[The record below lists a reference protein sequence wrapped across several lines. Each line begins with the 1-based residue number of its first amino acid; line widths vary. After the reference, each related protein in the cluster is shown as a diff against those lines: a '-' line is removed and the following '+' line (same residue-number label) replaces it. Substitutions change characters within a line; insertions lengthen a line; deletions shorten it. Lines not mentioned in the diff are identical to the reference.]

1 MGRIAHR
8 FTLLFSLLLLGLL
21 LKATDKKHSDSIYF
35 YVGTY
40 TDNQSEGIY
49 LYSLNRSTGILTNHG
64 LAAKSQNP
72 SFLTMTKDQR
82 FLLAVNETNDESQQ
96 NMGVIESFSIDA
108 LSRKLMPISK
118 VLSGGAHPCFISV
131 NQSGYVLA
139 ANYTGGNF
147 AMFKLSQSGKLTD
160 FIDLQQHVGRGPNR
174 VRQEKPHVHSA
185 YFEPFTNRI
194 FVADLGTDQ
203 IGVSILDEPK
213 SKLLNP
219 IISTIAIKPGS
230 GPRHIAFH
238 STLKL
243 MYVVNELSNDVS
255 VIALNKD
262 NTFNTIE
269 TISTLPQENRTTSNC
284 ADIHLS
290 NDNKFLYASN
300 RGFNSIA
307 IFAVDQTTGR
317 LALIGQGMTHG
328 ETPRNFSLSPDNDF
342 LVVAN
347 QNSQDIVSFRRN
359 STTGKLEFSDK
370 IKAFKPV
377 CILFPNKE

>member
-1 MGRIAHR
+1 MRRISHG
-8 FTLLFSLLLLGLL
+8 FIMLLGMVLLSLLVN
-21 LKATDKKHSDSIYF
+21 ATNKKDSDSIYF

-49 LYSLNRSTGILTNHG
+49 LFSLNRSSGILTNHG
-64 LAAKSQNP
+64 LAARSQNP

-82 FLLAVNETNDESQQ
+82 FLLAVNEIKDTLHQS
-96 NMGVIESFSIDA
+96 MGAIESFSVDA
-108 LSRKLMPISK
+108 QSKKLTPISK
-118 VLSGGAHPCFISV
+118 VFSGGAHPCFISV
-131 NQSGYVLA
+131 DQSGYVLT

-147 AMFKLSQSGKLTD
+147 AMFKLNDSGKLSNY
-160 FIDLQQHVGRGPNR
+160 IDLNQHVGSGPIR
-174 VRQEKPHVHSA
+174 ERQASPHVHSA
-185 YFEPFTNRI
+185 YFEPFTNRV

-203 IGVSILDEPK
+203 IGVSILDQQN
-213 SKLLNP
+213 SKLLKP
-219 IISTIAIKPGS
+219 EISTIQIKPGS

-238 STLKL
+238 SALKL
-243 MYVVNELSNDVS
+243 MYVVNELSNDIS

-262 NTFNTIE
+262 NTFTTIE
-269 TISTLPQENRTTSNC
+269 TISTLPTENTTASNC

-290 NDNKFLYASN
+290 KDNKFLYASN

-307 IFAVDQTTGR
+307 IFSVDQLTGR
-317 LALIGQGMTHG
+317 LTLIGQEMTHG
-328 ETPRNFSLSPDNDF
+328 KTPRNFSLSPDNDF

-347 QNSQDIVSFRRN
+347 QNSEDIVSFKRN
-359 STTGKLEFSDK
+359 STTGKLEFSDQ

>member
-1 MGRIAHR
+1 MERITHR
-8 FTLLFSLLLLGLL
+8 FIILFSIALLSMQLI
-21 LKATDKKHSDSIYF
+21 ATNKKDSNSIYF

-40 TDNQSEGIY
+40 TDKQSEGIY
-49 LYSLNRSTGILTNHG
+49 LFSINRDSGILTNHG
-64 LAAKSQNP
+64 LAAKSQDP
-72 SFLTMTKDQR
+72 SFLTMTRDQR
-82 FLLAVNETNDESQQ
+82 FLLAVNETKDTLHQG
-96 NMGVIESFSIDA
+96 MGAIESFSINA
-108 LSRKLMPISK
+108 QSRKLRPISK

-131 NQSGYVLA
+131 NNSGYVLT

-147 AMFKLSQSGKLTD
+147 AMFKLSDSGKLSNY
-160 FIDLQQHVGRGPNR
+160 IDLQQHVGSGPIR
-174 VRQEKPHVHSA
+174 DRQAGPHVHSA

-203 IGVSILDEPK
+203 IGVSLLDEQK

-219 IISTIAIKPGS
+219 IISTIQIKPGS

-238 STLKL
+238 SALKV

-255 VIALNKD
+255 VITLNKD
-262 NTFNTIE
+262 NTFTTIE
-269 TISTLPQENRTTSNC
+269 TVSTLSKENTITSNC

-290 NDNKFLYASN
+290 KDNRFLYASN

-307 IFAVDQTTGR
+307 IFSVDQLTGR
-317 LALIGQGMTHG
+317 LTLIDQEMTHG
-328 ETPRNFSLSPDNDF
+328 ATPRNFSLTPDNDF

-347 QNSQDIVSFRRN
+347 QNSEDIVSFRRN
-359 STTGKLEFSDK
+359 LNTGKLEFLDK